1 MEITL
6 ATNGEYLNMQEKI
19 NIYCDESCHLSYD
32 AGPMALGAVVVNM
45 AQAYKHNNAIR
56 EIKQKHGIPVHREL
70 KWTKVSPAKAAVY
83 AEIINYFFEQSD
95 LTFRAILI
103 PDKSK
108 LNHAKFKQTHD
119 EWYYKMYFHLLQ
131 NIIAVNCQNRIFIDI
146 KDTRGKT
153 KIRKLHEV
161 LCNDKY
167 DFDRKIVSQIQTIR
181 SHEVELMTIV
191 DLFIGALTYFHRN
204 ISTSKTKLELIKLIQ
219 EKSKLSLQRSSLL
232 SDKKFNLFVWHPQEV
247 F

>member
-1 MEITL
+1 MKEK
-6 ATNGEYLNMQEKI
+6 KI

-32 AGPMALGAVVVNM
+32 TGPMALGAIVVNK
-45 AQAYKHNNAIR
+45 ANAYEHNKAIR
-56 EIKQKHGIPVHREL
+56 EIKQKHGIPIHREL
-70 KWTKVSPAKAAVY
+70 KWTKVSPAKADVY
-83 AEIINYFFEQSD
+83 KEIINYFFEQPD

-108 LNHAKFKQTHD
+108 LNHANFGQTHD
-119 EWYYKMYFHLLQ
+119 DWYYKMYFQLLK
-131 NIIAVNCQNRIFIDI
+131 NLIAVDCKNRIFIDI
-146 KDTRGKT
+146 KDTRGKK

-167 DFDRKIVSQIQTIR
+167 DFDREIISNIQTIR

-204 ISTSKTKLELIKLIQ
+204 IRTSETKLQLISLIQ
-219 EKSKLSLQRSSLL
+219 EKTKLTLKNSTLPSAL
-232 SDKKFNLFVWHPQEV
+232 KFNLFVWHPREV
-247 F
+247 FNDLP

>member
-1 MEITL
+1 ME
-6 ATNGEYLNMQEKI
+6 NEKI

-32 AGPMALGAVVVNM
+32 SGPMALGAIVVDKAN
-45 AQAYKHNNAIR
+45 AYKHNKAIR
-56 EIKQKHGIPVHREL
+56 EIKQKHEIPIYREL
-70 KWTKVSPAKAAVY
+70 KWTKVSPAKADVY
-83 AEIINYFFEQSD
+83 AEIISYFFAQPD

-108 LNHAKFKQTHD
+108 LNHAKFGQTHD

-131 NIIAVNCQNRIFIDI
+131 NIIAVNCQNRVFIDI

-153 KIRKLHEV
+153 KVRKLHEV

-167 DFDRKIVSQIQTIR
+167 DFDRKIISQIQTIR

-232 SDKKFNLFVWHPQEV
+232 ADKKFNLFVWHPQEV